1 MVDYEPFWSPASAI
15 SRAKRARSQPST
27 ISGYPGTNAG
37 GPLAIWC
44 VPAIMNPNGSLN
56 LGMKFLYGWK
66 MLQNGEKANAPR
78 IQFSAKYNF
87 VKVE

>member
-1 MVDYEPFWSPASAI
+1 
-15 SRAKRARSQPST
+15 
-27 ISGYPGTNAG
+27 
-37 GPLAIWC
+37 
-44 VPAIMNPNGSLN
+44 MNPNGSLN